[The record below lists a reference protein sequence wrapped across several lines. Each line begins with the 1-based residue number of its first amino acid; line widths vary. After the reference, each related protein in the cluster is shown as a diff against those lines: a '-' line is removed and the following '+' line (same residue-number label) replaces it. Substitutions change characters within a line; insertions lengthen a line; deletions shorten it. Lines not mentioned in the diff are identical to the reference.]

1 MNIECLLDAE
11 IRDELE
17 NLKQMELGSDEYRA
31 TVDGVTKLAD
41 RSIEL
46 KKIEIEQQ
54 YKNESLQF
62 DNHFKRLQI
71 VNDQKDRKIKNGI
84 AIVTIIV
91 PACITI
97 WGALKSWEFEKEG
110 TITTIMGRG
119 FINKLLPKK

>member
-17 NLKQMELGSDEYRA
+17 NLKQMELGSDEYRV

>member
-1 MNIECLLDAE
+1 MNIENLLDAE

-17 NLKQMELGSDEYRA
+17 NLKQMELGSDEYRT
-31 TVDGVTKLAD
+31 TVDGVTKLTD

-71 VNDQKDRKIKNGI
+71 KHDQKDRKIKNGI
-84 AIVTIIV
+84 AIGTIIV

-110 TITTIMGRG
+110 TVTTIMGRG